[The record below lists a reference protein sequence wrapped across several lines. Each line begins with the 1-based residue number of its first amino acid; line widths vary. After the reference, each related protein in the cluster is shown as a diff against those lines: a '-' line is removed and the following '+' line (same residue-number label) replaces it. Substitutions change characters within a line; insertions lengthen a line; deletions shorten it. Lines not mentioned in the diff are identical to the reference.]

1 MHDTAPRVYHS
12 RRSRPDRSTPVATS
26 RSDSVRPSP
35 AHGLPVRLAL
45 ALAALTAGAGA
56 ARAQSLR
63 GSPESVD
70 RMYQEAQRESL
81 AFHETPAEVRT
92 AADAGA
98 LVRLTPGRD
107 VTLRRVAFPYVTP
120 ATEAFVLALG
130 RQHRAACGA
139 PLMVTSAA
147 RPTTRQPRN
156 SVAQSVHPTGMAIDL
171 HKPRGRCL
179 RWLRATLLE
188 LEEAGVLEA
197 TEEFRPPHF
206 HVAVYPTAYTRY
218 AAGQPASP
226 STVALQSLATV
237 ADAPRAERL
246 VVRKEA
252 PGEAR
257 PQVRPKT
264 RSGPTRSSPTRGS
277 TRVASA
283 ASQRYRVR
291 AGDTL
296 WDIARARG
304 LTVKQI
310 LAANGMSRAVIRPGQ
325 RIVLPSARARQLSSA
340 DAVGQ

>member
-1 MHDTAPRVYHS
+1 MRLPL
-12 RRSRPDRSTPVATS
+12 
-26 RSDSVRPSP
+26 
-35 AHGLPVRLAL
+35 AHGLPFRLAL
-45 ALAALTAGAGA
+45 ALAALTVGAAA

-70 RMYQEAQRESL
+70 RMYQEAQREAL
-81 AFHETPAEVRT
+81 AFHETPDAVRT
-92 AADAGA
+92 AVDAGA
-98 LVRLTPGRD
+98 LVRLTTGRD

-130 RQHRAACGA
+130 RQHRAACGT

-188 LEEAGVLEA
+188 LEDAGVLEA

-218 AAGQPASP
+218 AAAQPPAASSP
-226 STVALQSLATV
+226 SSTVALQSLATV
-237 ADAPRAERL
+237 ATAPR
-246 VVRKEA
+246 
-252 PGEAR
+252 
-257 PQVRPKT
+257 PQTRAKPSAKAAAKPRAST
-264 RSGPTRSSPTRGS
+264 RSS

-283 ASQRYRVR
+283 APRATQRYRVR